1 MRRADRFVG
10 LARSV
15 AIYHL
20 IPRRQRRLRS
30 LYSQW
35 LQPGDLVFDIGA
47 HVGNRTRAFAA
58 LGCRVVAVEPQPHVA
73 ALLRVLAGRVP
84 DVTVVEA
91 AVADE
96 VGRARLAVSD
106 RNPTVSTI
114 SQAWRE
120 ARGQEAGFAGVEWN
134 RVIDVP
140 ATTLDAL
147 IAEHGEPAFVKLDME
162 GGEVAALRG
171 LTVPVKGVSFEYL
184 GGALEAVE
192 ACASHLAGLAPY
204 RFNWS
209 AGESSRLGSDPWLD
223 HRGLIAQLSG
233 TAPAGHGDVY
243 ARRVDA

>member
-20 IPRRQRRLRS
+20 IPRRQRRLRT
-30 LYSQW
+30 LYAQW
-35 LQPGDLVFDIGA
+35 LRPGDLVFDVGA

-91 AVADE
+91 AVTDRP
-96 VGRARLAVSD
+96 GRARLAVSD

-114 SQAWRE
+114 SDAWRD

-134 RVIDVP
+134 RMVDVA

-171 LTVPVKGVSFEYL
+171 LTMPVKGVSFEYL
-184 GGALEAVE
+184 GSALDAAE
-192 ACASHLAGLAPY
+192 ACASHLAALAPY

-209 AGESSRLGSDPWLD
+209 AGESSRLGSDTWLD
-223 HRGLIAQLSG
+223 HGGLIAQLSA
-233 TAPAGHGDVY
+233 TAAAGHGDVY

>member
-1 MRRADRFVG
+1 MRRADRLVG

-91 AVADE
+91 AVADRP
-96 VGRARLAVSD
+96 GRARLAVSD
-106 RNPTVSTI
+106 RTPTVSTTTE
-114 SQAWRE
+114 AWRD

-134 RVIDVP
+134 RVIEVE

-147 IAEHGEPAFVKLDME
+147 IATHGEPAFVKLDME
-162 GGEVAALRG
+162 GGEVAALHG
-171 LTVPVKGVSFEYL
+171 LTVPVRGVSFEYL
-184 GGALEAVE
+184 GSALEAAE
-192 ACASHLAGLAPY
+192 ACASLLTRLAPY

-209 AGESSRLGSDPWLD
+209 AGESSRLGSDTWLD
-223 HRGLIAQLSG
+223 PEALVARLSAA
-233 TAPAGHGDVY
+233 APADHGDVY